1 MESNISVNNQDDKI
15 IVYVDMC
22 ADLFHYGHVN
32 LLKAAKNLG
41 DILIVGIHSDSTIE
55 SYKRTPIMN
64 MKERISVVEA
74 CKYVDEVIPDAPLV
88 ITQKYIMDN
97 NINIIVHAHPESEN
111 EKYNFMYK
119 IPYELGIFRRLE
131 YTADIINRLKN
142 L

>member
-1 MESNISVNNQDDKI
+1 
-15 IVYVDMC
+15 MC

-32 LLKAAKNLG
+32 LLKAAKKLG

-55 SYKRTPIMN
+55 SYKRKPIMN
-64 MKERISVVEA
+64 MKERITVVEA
-74 CKYVDEVIPDAPLV
+74 CKYVDEVIPDEPLV

-97 NINIIVHAHPESEN
+97 NINVVAHAHQESEN
-111 EKYNFMYK
+111 KKYSYMYK

-131 YTADIINRLKN
+131 YTDTISTTDIINRLKN

>member
-1 MESNISVNNQDDKI
+1 
-15 IVYVDMC
+15 MC

-32 LLKAAKNLG
+32 LLKDAKKLG

-55 SYKRTPIMN
+55 SYKRKPIMN
-64 MKERISVVEA
+64 MKDRITVVEA
-74 CKYVDEVIPDAPLV
+74 YKYVDEVIPDAPLV

-97 NINIIVHAHPESEN
+97 NINVVAHAHQESEN
-111 EKYNFMYK
+111 KKYSYMYK

-131 YTADIINRLKN
+131 YTDNISTTDIINGLKN

>member
-1 MESNISVNNQDDKI
+1 
-15 IVYVDMC
+15 MC

-32 LLKAAKNLG
+32 LLKAAKKLG

-55 SYKRTPIMN
+55 SYKRKPIMN
-64 MKERISVVEA
+64 MKERITVVEA

-97 NINIIVHAHPESEN
+97 NINVVAHAHQESEN
-111 EKYNFMYK
+111 KKYSYMYK

-131 YTADIINRLKN
+131 YTDNISTTDIINGLKN

>member
-1 MESNISVNNQDDKI
+1 
-15 IVYVDMC
+15 MC

-32 LLKAAKNLG
+32 LLKAAKKLG

-55 SYKRTPIMN
+55 SYKRKPIMN
-64 MKERISVVEA
+64 MKDRITVVEA
-74 CKYVDEVIPDAPLV
+74 YKYVDEVIPDAPLV

-97 NINIIVHAHPESEN
+97 NINVVAHAHQETKN
-111 EKYNFMYK
+111 KKYSYMYK

-131 YTADIINRLKN
+131 YTDNISTTDIINGLKN